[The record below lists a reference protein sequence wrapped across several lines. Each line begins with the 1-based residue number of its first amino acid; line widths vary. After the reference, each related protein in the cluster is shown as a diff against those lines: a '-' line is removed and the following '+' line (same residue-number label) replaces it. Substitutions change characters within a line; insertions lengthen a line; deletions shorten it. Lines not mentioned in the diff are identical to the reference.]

1 MTTKNKLIEIF
12 VDARQLVLRHQYL
25 MSMVIEKDPRWI
37 ALMEEVGWEEILK
50 NLPTLQ
56 EMAPYAKQ
64 VMAASAASATANVAP
79 AVKKEKKPLEG
90 QKM

>member
-64 VMAASAASATANVAP
+64 VMAASASAVNKSPETKESKP
-79 AVKKEKKPLEG
+79 EKKG
-90 QKM
+90 KQ